1 METDSRKT
9 PRKTKA
15 KIEDMSVKLTSEEA
29 GSFLENIKIEWNMF
43 WLGLVGEDEA
53 ADEAEQLLKTDKLN
67 LLSIEQLKQ
76 ITRTLSQDRKRINQ
90 RIEQIHAEIEMNNER
105 LESIQLVGGDTES
118 TLEEINKLSDIGQK
132 LSLQLQKIDEQM
144 HQIHLR
150 EDELKGI

>member
-1 METDSRKT
+1 
-9 PRKTKA
+9 
-15 KIEDMSVKLTSEEA
+15 MSVKLTSEEA
-29 GSFLENIKIEWNMF
+29 GSFLENIKIEWKMF